1 MKKNK
6 KNKLINIIF
15 GIFLFSFIIIYFS
28 EVTGYYEYKKYQ
40 KTSLT
45 SEQIKKYE
53 EDIKNGVEVN
63 LNEYLIKNERKYNNK
78 LSVLASKLSNGIS
91 KIVKNGVE
99 YSFKYISKLIEE

>member
-6 KNKLINIIF
+6 KNKLINFIF

-28 EVTGYYEYKKYQ
+28 EVTGYYEYKNYQ

-78 LSVLASKLSNGIS
+78 LSVLASKLSNSIS